1 MSNLNWTYFFK
12 IYLKNF
18 FFFFI
23 VLGSD
28 PERLR
33 DKDLRKDPGRQR
45 VRKRKGRSQS
55 GLNVSKVKTKN
66 HFSQQRFKVEGH

>member
-1 MSNLNWTYFFK
+1 MKRFLNVK
-12 IYLKNF
+12 LKLDKTF
-18 FFFFI
+18 LKTLFFFI

-55 GLNVSKVKTKN
+55 GLNNLKIKT
-66 HFSQQRFKVEGH
+66 